1 VSDDLLDLLGDLKK
15 AIVATKTLLEA
26 QSATLTAI
34 EDEFHHLKDDLKAA
48 EQYAREKDEAVTNL
62 HLELEDLRGAH
73 HEG

>member
-34 EDEFHHLKDDLKAA
+34 EDEFHHLKDNLKAA
-48 EQYAREKDEAVTNL
+48 EQEAQNL
-62 HLELEDLRGAH
+62 RLELEAREGAH
-73 HEG
+73 YE